1 MQDKSGLRAKRT
13 IEIWGV
19 INYDGRECLR
29 KLLTAESRYEV
40 RAMWDTTVD
49 AVTNVIDWTM
59 QNILY
64 INIIFSIF
72 IVFFER
78 REPQTVWTW
87 LLVLYFIPIVGF
99 LLYLL
104 IGQDM
109 HKHKMFKTKEIE
121 DELNSAIRRQE
132 EIIDRHEFAFRNPDM
147 NRFSNLVYYNLEAD
161 NSVYTDDNDVE
172 IYTNG
177 RDKFRTLLE
186 EIEKAEKYI
195 HIQYYIIRNDEIWQK
210 IEEALAKKA
219 EQGVEVRVL
228 FDSMGCHGMRA
239 RDWKRMRGEGIEA
252 VEFFPAHLGRMHLR
266 VNYRN
271 HRKIV
276 VIDGK
281 TAFLGGFNIG
291 REYLGLEK
299 KFGFWRDTHMKITG
313 SSVLSVHIRFI
324 LDWNY
329 ASKQNLFRED
339 RFFEL
344 EEDYMPEGN
353 TGMQIITS
361 GPDSKYQEIR
371 DNYLKLISKARD
383 HIYIQTPYF
392 IPDESVKDALIIAA
406 RSGVDVQIMIP
417 CKPDH
422 PFVYWATFSHIGDML
437 EAGAKCYTYDNG
449 FLHSK
454 GVMVD
459 GLVSCYG
466 TANMDIRSFRL
477 NFEIN
482 ATIYSEETTRQFEEI
497 FKTDLEECTLV
508 TSYLYA
514 KRSYLIRFKEQFSR
528 LLSPLL

>member
-1 MQDKSGLRAKRT
+1 MWNTTTQ
-13 IEIWGV
+13 V
-19 INYDGRECLR
+19 IGDVFEWMMR
-29 KLLTAESRYEV
+29 
-40 RAMWDTTVD
+40 
-49 AVTNVIDWTM
+49 
-59 QNILY
+59 NIFY
-64 INIIFSIF
+64 INIVLSIV

-109 HKHKMFKTKEIE
+109 HKNKMFKTKEIE

-132 EIIDRHEFAFRNPDM
+132 EIIDRKRFAFDNPDM
-147 NRFSNLVYYNLEAD
+147 DRFSDLVYYNLEAGG
-161 NSVYTDDNDVE
+161 SVYTDDNAVE

-177 RDKFRTLLE
+177 HDKFAALME
-186 EIEKAEKYI
+186 EIEKAERYI
-195 HIQYYIIRNDEIWQK
+195 HIQYYIIRNDELWQT
-210 IEEALAKKA
+210 IEKALAKKA
-219 EQGVEVRVL
+219 AAGVEVRVL
-228 FDSMGCHGMRA
+228 FDSMGCRGMKA
-239 RDWKRMRGEGIEA
+239 RDWKRLKAEGIETA
-252 VEFFPAHLGRMHLR
+252 EFFPALLGRLQMR

-276 VIDGK
+276 VIDGR
-281 TAFLGGFNIG
+281 TAFIGGFNIG
-291 REYLGLEK
+291 REYLGRDK

-339 RFFEL
+339 RFFEPL
-344 EEDYMPEGN
+344 EEYKPKGKN
-353 TGMQIITS
+353 GVQIIAS
-361 GPDSKYQEIR
+361 GPDSKNKQIR
-371 DNYLKLISKARD
+371 DNYLKLINKARD

-392 IPDESVKDALIIAA
+392 IPDECMKDALIIAA
-406 RSGVDVQIMIP
+406 KSGVDVQIMIP

-422 PFVYWATFSHIGDML
+422 PFVYWATYSHIGDL
-437 EAGAKCYTYDNG
+437 IDAGARCYTYDNG

-454 GVMVD
+454 GMMVD

-466 TANMDIRSFRL
+466 TANMDIRSFCL
-477 NFEIN
+477 NFEVN
-482 ATIYSEETTRQFEEI
+482 ATIYNDTTTARFEEI
-497 FKTDLEECTLV
+497 FKRDLADCTLL
-508 TSYLYA
+508 TPQLYS
-514 KRSYLIRFKEQFSR
+514 KRSFLIRLKEQFSR